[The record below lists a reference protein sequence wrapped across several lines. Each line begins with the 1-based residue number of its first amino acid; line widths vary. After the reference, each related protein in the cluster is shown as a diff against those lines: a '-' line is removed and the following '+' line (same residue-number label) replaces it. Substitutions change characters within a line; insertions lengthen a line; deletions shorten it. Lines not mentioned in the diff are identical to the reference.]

1 MEHTQRLAQRE
12 RITAL
17 DLAGDE
23 ARFPAEWFRDHFC
36 IARES
41 GWHVTVHA
49 GEIAGP
55 ATGRLGAWRMVFR
68 RADDFLERR
77 RSRHSASKD
86 KSLAAHVDYGNYCDA
101 AIQG

>member
-1 MEHTQRLAQRE
+1 VN
-12 RITAL
+12 I
-17 DLAGDE
+17 DLSQAWNGGASIPGLE
-23 ARFPAEWFRDHFC
+23 GQHR
-36 IARES
+36 S
-41 GWHVTVHA
+41 